1 MNIFDFAITME
12 KEGEQ
17 YYRELAAKVSG
28 EGMQKILNMLADD
41 EVKHYRVFEKMKN
54 NEDIGIVETR
64 VLKEAKTIFSRMK
77 EDKIDLAA
85 GSGQVDLYKKAQDLE
100 AKSESFYREK
110 AAEVDDES
118 QKEILLKIA
127 DEEKMHFH
135 LLRNITDF
143 VSRPQQWI
151 EDAEFTHLDE
161 Y

>member
-17 YYRELAAKVSG
+17 YYRELAAKFPV

-41 EVKHYRVFEKMKN
+41 EVKHRQIFEKMKDD
-54 NEDIGIVETR
+54 EDTGIVETR
-64 VLKEAKTIFSRMK
+64 VLLEAKTIFSQMK
-77 EDKIDLAA
+77 EDKIDPAA
-85 GSGQVDLYKKAQDLE
+85 GSGQVDVYKKAQEME

-118 QKEILLKIA
+118 QKDILLKIA
-127 DEEKMHFH
+127 DEEKRHFH
-135 LLRNITDF
+135 LLRNIIEF

-151 EDAEFTHLDE
+151 EDAEFTHLEE